1 MLEKFAPYWKA
12 VVAFLAPGVVALG
25 AAVQVGSEGGSAV
38 TVPEWVGIVVAC
50 FATAGLVYA
59 VPNASQPVVPEDA
72 PEDGAE
78 PGEA

>member
-1 MLEKFAPYWKA
+1 
-12 VVAFLAPGVVALG
+12 
-25 AAVQVGSEGGSAV
+25 
-38 TVPEWVGIVVAC
+38 VPEWVGIVVAC

>member
-12 VVAFLAPGVVALG
+12 IVAFLAPGLVALG
-25 AAVQVGSEGGSAV
+25 AAVQAGSPGDEFV
-38 TVPEWVGIVVAC
+38 TAAEWIAIAIAM
-50 FATAGLVYA
+50 FTTAGLVYA
-59 VPNASQPVVPEDA
+59 APNASQPVVPEDA